1 MENKSLEIVSLLQT
15 KNRCLDRLME
25 STRSF
30 LHAPL
35 ESLVIDRG
43 GLDTPLSL
51 YENERGAIIQT
62 LELHDRRINLLIGE
76 MSPLDK
82 TPALMEAVRAE
93 LMQNEKLIISVFNAD
108 DIVFARIREAQSQI
122 TKLITENRKS
132 KDILSKFKS
141 GQLATGDGM
150 DTTL

>member
-1 MENKSLEIVSLLQT
+1 MENKSQEIVSLLKT

-35 ESLVIDRG
+35 ESLVVDRG
-43 GLDTPLSL
+43 GSDTPLAI
-51 YENERGAIIQT
+51 YESERATIIQT
-62 LELHDRRINLLIGE
+62 LEFHDRRINTLIGE
-76 MSPLDK
+76 MAAADK
-82 TPALMEAVRAE
+82 TPSFMEEVKEE
-93 LMQNEKLIISVFNAD
+93 LLQNEKLIIAVFNAD
-108 DIVFARIREAQSQI
+108 DIVFARIREAQAQI

-141 GQLATGDGM
+141 GQSATGDGM
-150 DTTL
+150 DKTL